1 MEQEIISVIIPC
13 YNQGVYIQEA
23 LDSLAKCDPA
33 LYEVIIINDG
43 SSDSYTNEY
52 LKNLSENGYSV
63 IFQVN
68 KGLGEARNVGIAH
81 ARGQY
86 ILPLDAD
93 NKILPA
99 YLEESLEVFS
109 SQKEV
114 AVVYGN
120 AGYFGQ
126 KTGILKPGHFNLQR
140 MMLGNYIDACAV
152 IKKSVLKEVGY
163 YDSMKIMGFEDWDLW
178 LRIAFK
184 GYKFHYIDKVLFEYR
199 VSSNSMIKN
208 LNADI
213 KKQNAIKDYF
223 LEKYHDKL
231 DFSFVEEKILFRIK
245 KRFFRFLYAR
255 ILKKFFPKYY
265 QTLIDQNKI
274 HKGLLYDEV

>member
-1 MEQEIISVIIPC
+1 MGSEIISIIIPC
-13 YNQGVYIQEA
+13 YNQGLYIQDA
-23 LDSLAKCDPA
+23 LDSLKKCDPR

-43 SSDSYTNEY
+43 SSDNYTNEY
-52 LKNLSENGYSV
+52 LKRLSENGYHV
-63 IFQVN
+63 IFQEN

-81 ARGQY
+81 SKGQY

-99 YLEESLEVFS
+99 YLEDSFRIFS
-109 SQKEV
+109 KEKET

-126 KTGILKPGHFNLQR
+126 KTGVLKPGHFNLQR

-152 IKKSVLKEVGY
+152 IRKSVLEEVGY
-163 YDSMKIMGFEDWDLW
+163 YDNMQIMGFEDWDLW

-184 GYKFHYIDKVLFEYR
+184 EYKFHYIDKVLFEYR
-199 VSSNSMIKN
+199 VSANSMIKN
-208 LNADI
+208 LTADI

-223 LEKYHDKL
+223 LEKYPDKL

-245 KRFFRFLYAR
+245 KRFFSFLYAR
-255 ILKKFFPKYY
+255 ILKRFFPRYY
-265 QTLIDQNKI
+265 QTLIDQSKI
-274 HKGLLYDEV
+274 YKGLLYDEV

>member
-1 MEQEIISVIIPC
+1 MQSEIISIIIPC
-13 YNQGVYIQEA
+13 FNQGSYIQEA
-23 LDSLAKCDPA
+23 LDSLKKCDPK

-43 SSDSYTNEY
+43 SSDNYTNEY
-52 LKNLSENGYSV
+52 LKELSENGYQV
-63 IFQVN
+63 IFQEN

-81 ARGQY
+81 SKGRY

-99 YLEESLEVFS
+99 YLEESLRIFFS
-109 SQKEV
+109 KKEV

-126 KTGILKPGHFNLQR
+126 KTGVLKPGYFNLQR

-152 IKKSVLKEVGY
+152 IRKSVLEEVGY
-163 YDSMKIMGFEDWDLW
+163 YDNMKIMGFEDWDLW

-184 GYKFHYIDKVLFEYR
+184 GYKFYYIDEVLFEYR
-199 VSSNSMIKN
+199 VSPSSMIKN

-213 KKQNAIKDYF
+213 EKQNAIKDYF
-223 LEKYHDKL
+223 QEKYHDKL
-231 DFSFVEEKILFRIK
+231 DFNFVEEKILFRIK
-245 KRFFRFLYAR
+245 KSFLRFLYAR

-265 QTLIDQNKI
+265 QKLITQNKI
-274 HKGLLYDEV
+274 YKGLLYDEV